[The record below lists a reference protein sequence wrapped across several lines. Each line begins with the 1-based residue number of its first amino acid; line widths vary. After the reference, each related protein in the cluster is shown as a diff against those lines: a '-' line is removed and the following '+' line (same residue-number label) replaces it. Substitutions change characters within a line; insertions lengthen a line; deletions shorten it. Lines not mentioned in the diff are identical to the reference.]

1 LTDKNE
7 LQFYSN
13 FNYLNSDDIIYHVL
27 FSLQQKNMFNENNS
41 ISLLI
46 GSGAD
51 EECVNEVKM
60 KLLKFKEIIDSKV
73 EINKQILLNSHIQ
86 CV

>member
-1 LTDKNE
+1 
-7 LQFYSN
+7 
-13 FNYLNSDDIIYHVL
+13 
-27 FSLQQKNMFNENNS
+27 MFNENNS

-73 EINKQILLNSHIQ
+73 EINKEINKEIKKKD
-86 CV
+86 